1 MNILRQT
8 LGLTQLLK
16 AGCVSLSRPTAT
28 QSLAKEMGNAQIQE
42 EVAGSPEAGSLLAQA
57 HQLVGR
63 ESEAHPAISIIPS
76 LDFERYHLPPI
87 QGYKCRVPQI
97 DESLNTANPRPS

>member
-1 MNILRQT
+1 MARYQRL
-8 LGLTQLLK
+8 
-16 AGCVSLSRPTAT
+16 CVSITAPLSLSY
-28 QSLAKEMGNAQIQE
+28 Q
-42 EVAGSPEAGSLLAQA
+42 VAVKQVAQA
-57 HQLVGR
+57 SRLCRRKLKPVGR

-87 QGYKCRVPQI
+87 QGYKCRVPRI